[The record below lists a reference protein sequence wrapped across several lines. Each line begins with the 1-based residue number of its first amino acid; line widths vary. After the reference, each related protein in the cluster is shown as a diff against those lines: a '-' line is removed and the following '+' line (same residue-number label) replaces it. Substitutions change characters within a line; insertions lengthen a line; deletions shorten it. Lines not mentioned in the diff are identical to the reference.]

1 MWQRETSFMQ
11 NNKTPTG
18 AEQQKRGRGRPRKA
32 DALTDAER
40 AARYRARKK
49 EKMKGAQDIAS
60 IPDAPV
66 ASTLLAQA
74 AALSREVEE
83 ANKQINDLA
92 GALDVVV
99 SIASKGKLIPA
110 DVLAGLYRLLSSR

>member
-1 MWQRETSFMQ
+1 MQRKAAPE
-11 NNKTPTG
+11 KRLPEP
-18 AEQQKRGRGRPRKA
+18 AKRGRGRPRKA
-32 DALTDAER
+32 DALTDAQR

-49 EKMKGAQDIAS
+49 EKLKAAQKDSTDQAQVHSAAS
-60 IPDAPV
+60 SIREDV
-66 ASTLLAQA
+66 LAKELDRA
-74 AALSREVEE
+74 DKR
-83 ANKQINDLA
+83 INDLT

>member
-1 MWQRETSFMQ
+1 MQ
-11 NNKTPTG
+11 KKTASKKPIT
-18 AEQQKRGRGRPRKA
+18 EQPKRGRGRPRKP

-49 EKMKGAQDIAS
+49 EKLKQAQVSGATREPGQSPAEPAREFHLIKELESANRRISD
-60 IPDAPV
+60 
-66 ASTLLAQA
+66 
-74 AALSREVEE
+74 LS
-83 ANKQINDLA
+83 

>member
-1 MWQRETSFMQ
+1 MPR
-11 NNKTPTG
+11 KTASTKLSS
-18 AEQQKRGRGRPRKA
+18 EQPKRGRGRPRKP

-49 EKMKGAQDIAS
+49 EKLKQAQGNGDDLVSADSAAVSTRELELANELEIAS
-60 IPDAPV
+60 RRISD
-66 ASTLLAQA
+66 
-74 AALSREVEE
+74 LS
-83 ANKQINDLA
+83 

>member
-1 MWQRETSFMQ
+1 MSNKDVS
-11 NNKTPTG
+11 NNLPSG
-18 AEQQKRGRGRPRKA
+18 QPKRGRGRPRKA
-32 DALTDAER
+32 DALTDAQR

-49 EKMKGAQDIAS
+49 EKLKAAQGS
-60 IPDAPV
+60 EPV
-66 ASTLLAQA
+66 QEHAHSAEVSAKEQA
-74 AALSREVEE
+74 FAKELED
-83 ANKQINDLA
+83 ANKRINDLS

>member
-1 MWQRETSFMQ
+1 MH
-11 NNKTPTG
+11 NKNGSTDART
-18 AEQQKRGRGRPRKA
+18 EQPRRGRGRPRKA
-32 DALTDAER
+32 DAMTDAER

-49 EKMKGAQDIAS
+49 EKMRN
-60 IPDAPV
+60 APGGG
-66 ASTLLAQA
+66 ASTPNPSCPAQVSQNEI
-74 AALSREVEE
+74 ALSKALDDATKR
-83 ANKQINDLA
+83 INDLS

>member
-1 MWQRETSFMQ
+1 MH
-11 NNKTPTG
+11 NKNGSTDTQ
-18 AEQQKRGRGRPRKA
+18 AEQPRRGRGRPRKA

-49 EKMKGAQDIAS
+49 EKMKNALGGG
-60 IPDAPV
+60 
-66 ASTLLAQA
+66 ASTPNPNGPAQVSQNEI
-74 AALSREVEE
+74 ALSKALDDATKR
-83 ANKQINDLA
+83 INDLS